1 MKRTYVTVSEMQDFL
16 KCQWRWYAKY
26 RLNRVPRKWSPALIL
41 GTAVHDIFERHFNGD
56 LLPDAF
62 AEVSYQMAK
71 PLRHMDPAAGAAT
84 RQAHAEL
91 QKYRPQIVGFTD
103 RMRIDET
110 LEVEKAF
117 ELPLHIQST
126 DATREVTTWYLQGR
140 PDRVVL
146 VNDVVY
152 HYQHKTLAANRSP
165 DTFSQLVQRSMH
177 EGLYGYYLA
186 EKYNGSRVYG
196 GTILNVVLKKVV
208 EDPAKGGFQTI
219 IKVDEVDRVR
229 AWLRASAIVRAMVH
243 AEKLAYMFGIDVL
256 IDNPLEDGGPF
267 GNSLDGYLP
276 ALTGK
281 RKLDDPTYFMD
292 REERYVPSESD

>member
-62 AEVSYQMAK
+62 AEVSYQLAK
-71 PLRHMDPAAGAAT
+71 SLRHLDPAEGAAA

-117 ELPLHIQST
+117 ELPLMARR
-126 DATREVTTWYLQGR
+126 DWVLQGR
-140 PDRVVL
+140 PDRVVR
-146 VNDVVY
+146 VGDVVY
-152 HYQHKTLAANRSP
+152 HYQHKTLAANRSL

-186 EKYNGSRVYG
+186 QKYNGSLTYG
-196 GTILNVVLKKVV
+196 GTILNVVMKKVV
-208 EDPAKGGFQTI
+208 EDPTKGGFQTI
-219 IKVDEVDRVR
+219 IQVDAIDRDRAYVR
-229 AWLRASAIVRAMVH
+229 ARGIVAEMERAERF
-243 AEKLAYMFGIDVL
+243 AEHGGINAL
-256 IDNPLEDGGPF
+256 LDNPLEDGGPF

-276 ALTGK
+276 ALTG
-281 RKLDDPTYFMD
+281 RRTLDDPMYFMD
-292 REERYVPSESD
+292 REERYEPQGTDA

>member
-1 MKRTYVTVSEMQDFL
+1 MKKTYVTVSEMQDFL
-16 KCQWRWYAKY
+16 KCQWRWFAKY
-26 RLNRVPRKWSPALIL
+26 RLNRVPRRWSDALIL
-41 GTAVHDIFERHFNGD
+41 GTAVHDIFEEHFKGET
-56 LLPDAF
+56 LTRAF
-62 AEVSYQMAK
+62 
-71 PLRHMDPAAGAAT
+71 D
-84 RQAHAEL
+84 RQQGVLAHAAKAADPSEAVAIHKAL
-91 QKYRPQIVGFTD
+91 KGLHAYRPQIVGFVD
-103 RMRIDET
+103 QFRVDET

-126 DATREVTTWYLQGR
+126 DAAREVTAWYLQGR

-152 HYQHKTLAANRSP
+152 HYQHKTLAANKSP